1 MFLRAYSVGL
11 AINYTLISKKKPT
24 TTSFNVVLSL
34 GVSMFVTPI
43 NVVAK

>member
-11 AINYTLISKKKPT
+11 AINYTLIYKKKT

-34 GVSMFVTPI
+34 WVSMFVTPI
-43 NVVAK
+43 NVLPK